1 MDAPYPNMQD
11 LPDLPSESGNDQPI
25 WQALAKKIPSV
36 ADRRVL
42 VIHCGDGW
50 FCRHALNGGATAV
63 LGIDTDAVAIQDAR
77 AVASSDRLRYRIM
90 PDKWLKLLTGPYDL
104 IVGSFDQSPEELR
117 AMTHVLSALLSP
129 KGQLIAAVAPSK
141 QPIGDDLAVDELISS
156 QLVINRWYQV
166 TDKRL
171 TQTEQLYLLLSS
183 RGSH

>member
-1 MDAPYPNMQD
+1 
-11 LPDLPSESGNDQPI
+11 
-25 WQALAKKIPSV
+25 
-36 ADRRVL
+36 
-42 VIHCGDGW
+42 
-50 FCRHALNGGATAV
+50 
-63 LGIDTDAVAIQDAR
+63 
-77 AVASSDRLRYRIM
+77 M

-141 QPIGDDLAVDELISS
+141 QPISDDLAVDELISS

-183 RGSH
+183 RVSH